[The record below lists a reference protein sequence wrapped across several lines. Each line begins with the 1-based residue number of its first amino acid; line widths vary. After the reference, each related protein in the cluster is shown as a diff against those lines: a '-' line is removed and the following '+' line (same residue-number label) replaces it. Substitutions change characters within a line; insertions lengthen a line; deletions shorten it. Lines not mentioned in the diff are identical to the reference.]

1 MNTQKN
7 VNQRLSKLYTQD
19 TKQELSSEKIELSEA
34 KAKALTKDFRKA
46 ESGMKAK
53 KQTLDKLLSELKALE
68 KLQLKAKSEYDEAGD
83 FMEIYGQG
91 KDRYNSIYDSME
103 KKAKEIGVN
112 VDDIPSIKELGKAFD
127 DAADAYRP
135 LSSILSDVRK
145 AIGMC
150 F

>member
-19 TKQELSSEKIELSEA
+19 AKQELSSEKIELSEA

-53 KQTLDKLLSELKALE
+53 KQTLDKLLSELKAAE
-68 KLQLKAKSEYDEAGD
+68 KLQIKTKSEYDEAGD
-83 FMEIYGQG
+83 FMEIYGRG
-91 KDRYNSIYDSME
+91 KERYNSLFDSME
-103 KKAKEIGVN
+103 KKAKELGVN
-112 VDDIPSIKELGKAFD
+112 VDDIPVIKELNKAFD

-135 LSSILSDVRK
+135 LSSIQSDVRK
-145 AIGMC
+145 AIGMG